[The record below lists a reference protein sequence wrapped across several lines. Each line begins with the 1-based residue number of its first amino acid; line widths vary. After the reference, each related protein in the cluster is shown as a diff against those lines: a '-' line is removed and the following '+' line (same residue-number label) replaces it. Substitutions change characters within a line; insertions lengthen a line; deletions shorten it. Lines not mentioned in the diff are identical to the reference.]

1 MPRMTTSLDI
11 PHTRPFSTLETKGA
25 TYRHKALSKTGR
37 TSKPYAPIATV
48 FLFTRKIILNALRV
62 SSFDVCLLK
71 EGIGGAHLRN
81 LPPKEKLTANRTA
94 RIVTET
100 LKQRIAILMQGIS
113 NLVTNV
119 RARTHLVGAFSATH
133 TTKVT
138 LPTPPLFRLNFAFK
152 TLHMQ
157 NIASQRFVSHHETAV
172 ASFDISDH
180 RPRFEGRPAKGSR
193 PPRAEQ
199 SQGEITETS
208 PSGHA

>member
-1 MPRMTTSLDI
+1 
-11 PHTRPFSTLETKGA
+11 
-25 TYRHKALSKTGR
+25 
-37 TSKPYAPIATV
+37 
-48 FLFTRKIILNALRV
+48 
-62 SSFDVCLLK
+62 
-71 EGIGGAHLRN
+71 
-81 LPPKEKLTANRTA
+81 
-94 RIVTET
+94 
-100 LKQRIAILMQGIS
+100 MQGIS
-113 NLVTNV
+113 NLVMNV

-193 PPRAEQ
+193 PPHAEQ

-208 PSGHA
+208 LSGPA

>member
-1 MPRMTTSLDI
+1 MTTSLDI
-11 PHTRPFSTLETKGA
+11 PHTRPLSTLETKGA

-71 EGIGGAHLRN
+71 EGIGGAHLWN

-113 NLVTNV
+113 NLVMNV

-138 LPTPPLFRLNFAFK
+138 LPTPPLF
-152 TLHMQ
+152 
-157 NIASQRFVSHHETAV
+157 
-172 ASFDISDH
+172 
-180 RPRFEGRPAKGSR
+180 
-193 PPRAEQ
+193 
-199 SQGEITETS
+199 
-208 PSGHA
+208 

>member
-1 MPRMTTSLDI
+1 MTTSLDI
-11 PHTRPFSTLETKGA
+11 PRTRPLSTLETKGA

-157 NIASQRFVSHHETAV
+157 NIASQRFVLHHETAV
-172 ASFDISDH
+172 ASFDIGNN
-180 RPRFEGRPAKGSR
+180 RLRFEGRPAKGSR
-193 PPRAEQ
+193 PPHAEQ